1 MRWYSKIFWTTL
13 SIITVIMVYF
23 TGCNLWQTLELAV
36 DGEIHTS
43 NADAIVNMFI
53 TYLITKNML
62 KECLVLIYKKEVE
75 YEF

>member
-13 SIITVIMVYF
+13 LIITVIMVYF

-62 KECLVLIYKKEVE
+62 KECLVLIYKKEVK